1 MTYEEMTV
9 ALRKAHEEWEVLNR
23 KANALK
29 EEAIALQNSSSEGYK
44 GLTSAMAQINAKAE
58 DEKAMWREYYSAKNA
73 ADEANKNWKAIA
85 KVRREMKA

>member
-29 EEAIALQNSSSEGYK
+29 EEAISLQNSSSEGYK
-44 GLTSAMAQINAKAE
+44 DITSVIAQINAKAE
-58 DEKAMWREYYSAKNA
+58 DEKTMWRDYYAAQSV
-73 ADEANKNWKAIA
+73 ADEANKKWKELARA
-85 KVRREMKA
+85 RKEMKA